1 MNRIKIKAF
10 IDALLERHQIESY
23 PVDLD
28 KWIEIAG
35 AQIKVADFGKDL
47 SGFAYQKK
55 GVKIIGVSNSEPE
68 ERKRFTIAH
77 ELGHMFLHKGTAVNY
92 DEASMMLR
100 PSTHVGAGLDLRE
113 IEANSFAA
121 ELLMPEENI
130 RADVEKHER
139 FDLEDENAVAQLAKK
154 YKVSVPA
161 MTIRLNSLYFA
172 E

>member
-10 IDALLERHQIESY
+10 IDALLERHQIVRF
-23 PVDLD
+23 PVQLD

-35 AQIKVADFGKDL
+35 AEKREIDFGKEL

-55 GVKIIGVSNSEPE
+55 GVKIIGVSKNEPE
-68 ERKRFTIAH
+68 ERQRFTIAH

-100 PSTHVGAGLDLRE
+100 PSGHVGTGLDIRE

-121 ELLMPEENI
+121 ELLMPDEYI
-130 RADVEKHER
+130 RADIQKLGKL
-139 FDLEDENAVAQLAKK
+139 DLEDKVAVSKLAKK

-161 MTIRLNSLYFA
+161 MTVRLNNLYFK
-172 E
+172 